1 MWYTVPR
8 PRAYIHDKINSFK
21 GKKLCIFKTMSQ
33 VFLWGNIQQDVA
45 ELTVAHTKEISMRDC
60 IYRHSRWLLHKTIF
74 CFLSQTLTIIF
85 SFNSNLCAIIVHQQ

>member
-45 ELTVAHTKEISMRDC
+45 ELTVAHTKEIRMRDC
-60 IYRHSRWLLHKTIF
+60 IYRQMIYRLDDYYTK
-74 CFLSQTLTIIF
+74 QF
-85 SFNSNLCAIIVHQQ
+85 SVF